1 VGYSQPVDRGF
12 PQTAWFVENSGVGVS
27 QRHSRFDL
35 RKLNPYLLCAYVG
48 IRPCRGAEK
57 PDLRPWLAPHSARRS
72 GRAGDVPA
80 RPRSSRNT
88 RTAARSAGS
97 RRMYFRNAPGV

>member
-1 VGYSQPVDRGF
+1 MGNVGDHGFPRGLGGVRRLSRRDEVIHSLGPCVGYSQPVDRGF

-57 PDLRPWLAPHSARRS
+57 PDLRP
-72 GRAGDVPA
+72 
-80 RPRSSRNT
+80 
-88 RTAARSAGS
+88 
-97 RRMYFRNAPGV
+97 

>member
-1 VGYSQPVDRGF
+1 MRNLGDHGFSGGSEGAERSSCEVEVIHSLGPEVRNSQPVDRGF

-57 PDLRPWLAPHSARRS
+57 PDLRP
-72 GRAGDVPA
+72 
-80 RPRSSRNT
+80 
-88 RTAARSAGS
+88 
-97 RRMYFRNAPGV
+97 